1 MKAAFLPN
9 AMDEVRTIA
18 LEWMAKAKR
27 DLEAAQ
33 RMIDCA
39 DPLLDTGTYHCQQA
53 AELAL
58 RAAEKIVHSISEKIH

>member
-1 MKAAFLPN
+1 
-9 AMDEVRTIA
+9 MDEVRTIA